1 MERIS
6 GQQQANETDKAYR
19 AFLLYNECQRDEES
33 FLSAGDV
40 KKNTYSRWKKQWHW
54 DNREAP
60 HSAAEDLRSAV
71 KEVNQKQL
79 SQSLE
84 AAGSLQSF
92 LDIINQKIEESKD
105 EIQEMSLDQ
114 LVKLTGNLSKAMY
127 DILNR
132 LPQLNVEDEKK
143 AEDKAEE
150 LRLARLIQNDEEA
163 SALASSL
170 LVRVS
175 EIKNSSE

>member
-1 MERIS
+1 MT
-6 GQQQANETDKAYR
+6 GQQQSNETDKAYR
-19 AFLLYNECQRDEES
+19 AFILYNECRREEES
-33 FLSAGDV
+33 FLNAGDV
-40 KKNTYSRWKKQWHW
+40 KKNTYSRWKKQWQW

-60 HSAAEDLRSAV
+60 PSAANDLRSAV
-71 KEVNQKQL
+71 KEVNRKQL

-92 LDIINQKIEESKD
+92 LDIINLKIEESKD

-114 LVKLTGNLSKAMY
+114 LIKLTGNLSKAMH

-132 LPQLNVEDEKK
+132 LPQLNAADEKK
-143 AEDKAEE
+143 ADDKSEE

-170 LVRVS
+170 LARVA
-175 EIKNSSE
+175 EIRKQSI